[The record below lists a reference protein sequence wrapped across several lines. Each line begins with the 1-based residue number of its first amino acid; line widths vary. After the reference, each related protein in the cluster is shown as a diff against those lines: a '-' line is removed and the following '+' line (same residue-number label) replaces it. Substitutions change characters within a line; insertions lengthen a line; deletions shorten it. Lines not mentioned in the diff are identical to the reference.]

1 MPYGVLAQIL
11 VLLAASVLV
20 VTIFRRMLLPPILGY
35 LLVGV
40 LLGPHAAGWISN
52 TGDVRFFAE
61 IGVVFLLFTLGLE
74 FSLPRMIAMRWE
86 VLGLGSAQVVVTT
99 LIAALVA
106 WRLGAQP
113 ASAVVVGGAVAM
125 SSTAIVIK
133 QLGEQLELSGRHGR
147 YAVGILLFQD
157 LAVVLFLALIPVL
170 AARVVPG
177 HSPSPPIWQA
187 LAQAAAALVIVLAAG
202 HWLLRPL
209 FHEIA
214 HRRTAEL
221 FTLTILLVALG
232 AAWATHAAGLSLA
245 LGAFLAGM
253 MLGET
258 EYRHQIEAD
267 IRPFRDILLGLF
279 FITMGMLLDVE
290 LLVDRAGAITLL
302 VIALVLFKAA
312 AVTVLTR
319 RMCDSWNQAARTGL
333 VLAQGSEF
341 GFALLTLGLQDRLIA
356 PAVAQPLLA
365 AIVVSMAFSP
375 LIIRYNGRLA
385 SLLFGKPD
393 VDVADLLKEAA
404 ATASVAHREHVI
416 ICGYGR
422 VGQNLAR
429 ILEQEGFEFIG
440 LDLDPFRV
448 RAARQ
453 GGDPVVYGDASQI
466 EVLETVGLEH
476 ANVVVISFADHG
488 AALRILAR
496 VRERRPDVPV
506 LVRTQDD
513 THLDRLKA
521 AGATEVIP
529 ETLEASLSLVSHVLL
544 LLHVPV
550 SHVVRRIGDIR
561 SHRYRMFRNIFRKQ
575 DARVLDISHAFREQ
589 LQAITLPPGARAVGH
604 TLAEL
609 ELEGAEIAVT
619 AIRRD
624 GIVGRQP
631 LPETV
636 LKEDDVLVLYG
647 TPEALEHGEAILLT
661 GAWRGEPA
669 VEKGSSP

>member
-1 MPYGVLAQIL
+1 MHYDALAQIL
-11 VLLAASVLV
+11 VLIAAAVLV
-20 VTIFRRMLLPPILGY
+20 VSVFRSMLLPPILGY
-35 LLVGV
+35 IAVGI

-52 TGDVRFFAE
+52 TDDIRFLAE

-74 FSLPRMIAMRWE
+74 FSLPRMIAMRWT
-86 VLGLGSAQVVVTT
+86 VLGLGGGQVAVTT

-106 WRLGAQP
+106 WWLGATL

-125 SSTAIVIK
+125 SSTAIVIR
-133 QLGEQLELSGRHGR
+133 QLAEQLELSSRHGR
-147 YAVGILLFQD
+147 HAVGILLFQD

-170 AARVVPG
+170 AARSDPTVVG
-177 HSPSPPIWQA
+177 LPIWRA
-187 LAQAAAALVIVLAAG
+187 LLQAAAALIIVLAAG

-214 HRRTAEL
+214 RRRSAEL
-221 FTLTILLVALG
+221 FTLTVLLVALG

-258 EYRHQIEAD
+258 EFRHQVEAD
-267 IRPFRDILLGLF
+267 IRPFRDIFLGLF
-279 FITMGMLLDVE
+279 FITMGMLLDLE

-302 VIALVLFKAA
+302 VIELVVLKAA
-312 AVTVLTR
+312 IITLLAR
-319 RMCDSWNQAARTGL
+319 RICENWNQASRIGI
-333 VLAQGSEF
+333 VLAQGGEF

-356 PAVAQPLLA
+356 PAVAQPLLT
-365 AIVVSMAFSP
+365 AIVVSMALSP
-375 LIIRYNGRLA
+375 LLIRYNGRLA
-385 SLLFGKPD
+385 GWLFRSKD
-393 VDVADLLKEAA
+393 VDLTDLMRQET
-404 ATASVAHREHVI
+404 ATAAVAHREHVI

-429 ILEQEGFEFIG
+429 ILEQEGFEYIG
-440 LDLDPFRV
+440 LDLDPYRV

-453 GGDPVVYGDASQI
+453 GGDPVVFGDASHGD
-466 EVLETVGLEH
+466 VLEGVGLAH
-476 ANVVVISFADHG
+476 ASIVVISFADNI
-488 AALRILAR
+488 AALKILDK
-496 VRERRPDVPV
+496 VRNQRPGVPV

-513 THLDRLKA
+513 TDLERLQA

-544 LLHVPV
+544 LLNVPV
-550 SHVVRRIGDIR
+550 SRVVRKIGDIR
-561 SHRYRMFRNIFRKQ
+561 SHRYSLFRNIYRKQ
-575 DARVLDISHAFREQ
+575 DARVLDVSHAFREQ
-589 LQAITLPPGARAVGH
+589 LQAVTLPPGAHAVGR

-609 ELEGAEIAVT
+609 DLDAAEIGVT

-624 GIVGRQP
+624 GIVGHQP
-631 LPETV
+631 LPETM

-647 TPEALEHGEAILLT
+647 TPEALEHGETLLLT
-661 GAWRGEPA
+661 GF
-669 VEKGSSP
+669 

>member
-1 MPYGVLAQIL
+1 MAYDALAQIL
-11 VLLAASVLV
+11 LLLAASVLV
-20 VTIFRRMLLPPILGY
+20 VTLFRRMLLPPILGY
-35 LLVGV
+35 LLVGI
-40 LLGPHAAGWISN
+40 LLGPHTAGWISN
-52 TGDVRFFAE
+52 TEDIRFLAE

-86 VLGLGSAQVVVTT
+86 VLGLGGAQVVVTT
-99 LIAALVA
+99 LIASLIA
-106 WRLGAQP
+106 WWLGAKP
-113 ASAVVVGGAVAM
+113 AAAIVVGGAVAM

-133 QLGEQLELSGRHGR
+133 QLAEQLELSGRHGR

-157 LAVVLFLALIPVL
+157 LAVVVFLALIPAL
-170 AARVVPG
+170 AARVTPEMAAG
-177 HSPSPPIWQA
+177 PSIWQA
-187 LAQAAAALVIVLAAG
+187 LLQATVALVIVLAAG

-221 FTLTILLVALG
+221 FTLTVLLVVLG

-267 IRPFRDILLGLF
+267 IRPFRDVFLGLF

-290 LLVDRAGAITLL
+290 LLVDRAGAITFL
-302 VIALVLFKAA
+302 VGILVVLKAA
-312 AVTVLTR
+312 IVMFLTR
-319 RMCDSWNQAARTGL
+319 WFCDGWNPAARTGL
-333 VLAQGSEF
+333 VLAQGGEF
-341 GFALLTLGLQDRLIA
+341 GFALLTLGLQGQLIA

-365 AIVVSMAFSP
+365 AIVVSMAISP
-375 LIIRYNGRLA
+375 LVIRYNGNLA
-385 SLLFGKPD
+385 AMLFHRPD
-393 VDVADLLKEAA
+393 VDVSDLLKEQA
-404 ATASVAHREHVI
+404 ATASVAQREHVI

-453 GGDPVVYGDASQI
+453 GGDTVLYGDAAQGDMLDSAGLDRAS
-466 EVLETVGLEH
+466 VL
-476 ANVVVISFADHG
+476 VISFADHG
-488 AALRILAR
+488 AALKILAR
-496 VRERRPDVPV
+496 VRQRRPDVPV

-513 THLDRLKA
+513 TYLDRLQA

-544 LLHVPV
+544 LLDVPV

-561 SHRYRMFRNIFRKQ
+561 SHRYSMFRNIFRKE
-575 DARVLDISHAFREQ
+575 DARVLDTSHAFREQ
-589 LQAITLPPGARAVGH
+589 LQAVTLPPGARAVGH

-609 ELEGAEIAVT
+609 ELEDAEIAVT

-631 LPETV
+631 VPETV
-636 LKEDDVLVLYG
+636 LKENDVLVLYG
-647 TPEALEHGEAILLT
+647 TPEALERGEAILLT
-661 GAWRGEPA
+661 GRLRAARAAEA
-669 VEKGSSP
+669 